1 MVTIPKIGVPTI
13 HSHMISSRFGN
24 LVDWCR
30 INQIRHYRVDA
41 APAVVRMSLYEV
53 QKLVQSVNRDPESR
67 TRFMASRETFA
78 KEFELTNDE
87 RDALVHMNI
96 HDLYDMGVHPLLL
109 RPFTI
114 IHGVSEP
121 DYLKAIRERG

>member
-1 MVTIPKIGVPTI
+1 
-13 HSHMISSRFGN
+13 
-24 LVDWCR
+24 
-30 INQIRHYRVDA
+30 
-41 APAVVRMSLYEV
+41 MSLYQV
-53 QKLVQSVNRDPESR
+53 QKLVQAVNRDAESR
-67 TRFMASRETFA
+67 TRFLESRESFA
-78 KEFELTNDE
+78 REFELTDGE
-87 RDALVHMNI
+87 RDALVNMRI